1 MGVLSLSAV
10 MVDLAAA
17 VQTVLATGYKAL
29 PQPSEGLRAG
39 DAVVG
44 YPQDP
49 IDVTT
54 TFRRGQDHCVVPVWV
69 LCGQSQSSETRVAVS
84 ALIGSGSVVAAIE
97 GYSGTWSS
105 VRVATVRIET
115 FTPTNGNEQLAVRFD
130 VDVIS

>member
-1 MGVLSLSAV
+1 MSALDLSAV

-29 PQPSEGLRAG
+29 PQPSEGMRAG

-54 TFRRGQDHCVVPVWV
+54 TFHRGQDRCKFPVWV
-69 LCGQSQSSETRVAVS
+69 LCGQSQSPETRVAVS
-84 ALIGSGSVVAAIE
+84 ALIGSGSVIAAIE
-97 GYSGTWSS
+97 GYAGTWSD
-105 VRVATVRIET
+105 VAVTEVRIET
-115 FTPTNGNEQLAVRFD
+115 FTPINGNEQLAVRFD